1 MNSLGH
7 IALRTWLESLGATS
21 IQLDRFMTDEHL
33 ISLFIQRLLAK
44 DWSENLPLFLEG
56 LEIDLDAFKA
66 LAEDMA
72 ELSLSA
78 QDDTLVQLFAAGNV
92 PEYRSHLE
100 FLISLRKAFYS
111 LERNRLKKLSAEIE
125 DQLYP
130 TETDLEAAF
139 NRIDAA
145 EMKRRLGEIEEIE
158 YGDVV
163 AKNRSTAQF
172 SMIKR
177 QIASNALE
185 ERTEKQFNFST
196 NRFREKFLLRVAA
209 LVIALVGCVWVF
221 WPEKESKFADKG
233 GEMEKSE
240 TLETLDPQDSIVNSL
255 KPNSEGNAP
264 TIENAFDQKTNVSP
278 APPKSDASYIASY
291 EILGEVNR
299 GFGFS
304 KKRSIAVE
312 VLSSMSQLEV
322 YNIQGDTLRLYVND
336 LNAFRNG
343 TIIDLDKCL
352 KENGSKSDCVFYIA
366 TQSGFYSIKWVQ
378 AQEPLQPVQDE
389 QLITILK
396 SYQP

>member
-1 MNSLGH
+1 MNPLGH
-7 IALRTWLESLGATS
+7 IALRAWLESLGATS

-33 ISLFIQRLLAK
+33 ITLFIQRLLAK

-72 ELSLSA
+72 ELSLTV

-163 AKNRSTAQF
+163 SKNRSTAQY
-172 SMIKR
+172 SKIKR

-185 ERTEKQFNFST
+185 ERAEKQFNFST
-196 NRFREKFLLRVAA
+196 NRLREKSLLRVAA
-209 LVIALVGCVWVF
+209 LVIALVGCVWIF
-221 WPEKESKFADKG
+221 WPEKEKELADNG
-233 GEMEKSE
+233 HETVNTEARE
-240 TLETLDPQDSIVNSL
+240 TLNSKDSIANSL
-255 KPNSEGNAP
+255 SPGSTGNAP

-278 APPKSDASYIASY
+278 ASPKSDASYIASY
-291 EILGEVNR
+291 EIIGEVNR

-336 LNAFRNG
+336 LNVFRNG
-343 TIIDLDKCL
+343 SIIDLDKCL
-352 KENGSKSDCVFYIA
+352 KENGSKSDCVFYVS
-366 TQSGFYSIKWVQ
+366 TQSNFYSIKWVQ
-378 AQEPLQPVQDE
+378 SQEPLQPVQDE
-389 QLITILK
+389 PLITILK
-396 SYQP
+396 SYVP